1 MAGRGTE
8 RRVYEEVKDTQSVM
22 RQVNEY
28 LRDYND
34 QSKSPMKLVMFL
46 DAIEHVCR
54 ISRILRQPLGN
65 ALLLGMCEGEYKL
78 Y

>member
-65 ALLLGMCEGEYKL
+65 ALLLGMCKGEYSP
-78 Y
+78 